1 MSAESGSVRC
11 VNLKRKSGRGG
22 IRTSRAKGNR
32 REDRVLDLL
41 DERGRHAVVLR
52 GSGCRGVQQ
61 QRRDRYVAGDVIA
74 FPRLEDVGVQFAVG
88 GPGKRPGSEFSEL
101 RKGALPG
108 FALSMVEFYGAEP
121 RRWLRADVDG
131 GWTVCEGCD
140 DLLATIRARSRGL
153 SVAIG
158 AP

>member
-22 IRTSRAKGNR
+22 IRTSRAKGDR

-88 GPGKRPGSEFSEL
+88 GPAS
-101 RKGALPG
+101 ALAASFPSC
-108 FALSMVEFYGAEP
+108 AK
-121 RRWLRADVDG
+121 
-131 GWTVCEGCD
+131 
-140 DLLATIRARSRGL
+140 ARSLASRFRWSSFTEPSRGVGCSRTSTAVGRCARVAMTCSRRFARDRAACL
-153 SVAIG
+153 SR
-158 AP
+158 